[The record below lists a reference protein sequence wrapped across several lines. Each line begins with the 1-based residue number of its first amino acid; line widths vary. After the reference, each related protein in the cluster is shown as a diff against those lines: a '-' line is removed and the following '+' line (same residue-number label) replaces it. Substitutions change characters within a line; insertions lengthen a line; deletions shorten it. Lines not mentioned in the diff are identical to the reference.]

1 MIALLLQVGLG
12 GAIGAALR
20 YVIGVAVVFPYATVI
35 VNVLGSFLMG
45 VAWIYLANRGMDRW
59 MPMVLTGFLGGFTTF
74 SAFSLDTFRLIDEER
89 LFAAGGYVLGSVFL
103 SVVALFLGVWMMRAI
118 EG

>member
-1 MIALLLQVGLG
+1 MLALLLEVGFG
-12 GAIGAALR
+12 GAVGAAIR
-20 YVIGVAVVFPYATVI
+20 YVIGLAVVFPFGTMV

-45 VAWIYLANRGMDRW
+45 AIWIYMEARGMDRW
-59 MPMVLTGFLGGFTTF
+59 TPMVLTGFLGGFTTF

-89 LFAAGGYVLGSVFL
+89 LLAAGGYVLASVGL
-103 SVVALFLGVWMMRAI
+103 SILGLILGVWLMRTL